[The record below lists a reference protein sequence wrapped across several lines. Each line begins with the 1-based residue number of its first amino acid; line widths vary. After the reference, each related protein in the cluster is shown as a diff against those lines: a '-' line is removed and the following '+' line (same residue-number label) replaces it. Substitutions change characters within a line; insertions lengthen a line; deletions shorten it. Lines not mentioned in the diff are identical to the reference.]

1 MPSND
6 ESDQKKPLFVTEA
19 MLDLA
24 LGTGDI
30 DLNRHILTFD
40 SWTVLNEFGTKRKTV
55 RPVAGHLSDEEFP
68 RPSTTPSLF
77 DLSTLQTPP
86 SDSFIVRETPSYAST
101 LLKNPLTGLV
111 ANIMTCTKCGYKSAI
126 NCAVFSNISLAVPSI
141 AQVSIEQLLQ
151 TYITPEAIHD
161 YKCDKCTLVATV
173 NTIDVVAERM
183 KSEIEA
189 LKGPVVAPT
198 VVSPSGK
205 GKKKKN
211 AAATS
216 PSFPTTPID
225 TGKIQHLEK
234 ALSQLELD
242 RDLVAQAAKFNT
254 EAKLPKHI
262 SLTKQTSPLTT
273 KQIVIATPPK
283 SLCLH
288 MQRSIFTPS
297 GHVYKSN
304 SRVLFGEYL
313 DLGRFCMNSGERES
327 EKKKGWADIIAEQQA
342 QQTSYLDDVP
352 PPLSVVE
359 ESGTTRGGLVGG
371 SGMYDS
377 PYASV
382 LASMNQAKLAV
393 GSGSGGAYPYLYRLH
408 AVVIHYGSHDSGHF
422 VTYRRCPHPLSKEFQ
437 QMGLCSDEEEGNSG
451 EEKDGL
457 RNRKRGKKN
466 RGDEEG
472 GEPPARWFRISDE
485 KVDLVRNVEEEVYMH
500 ASQFAYMLFYERV
513 QGGQ

>member
-24 LGTGDI
+24 LGTGDF

-40 SWTVLNEFGTKRKTV
+40 SWTVLNEFGTKRRTV

-216 PSFPTTPID
+216 PSFPTTPVD

-273 KQIVIATPPK
+273 KQIVIATPP
-283 SLCLH
+283 
-288 MQRSIFTPS
+288 
-297 GHVYKSN
+297 N
-304 SRVLFGEYL
+304 RVLFGEYL

-342 QQTSYLDDVP
+342 QQTSNLDDVP

-371 SGMYDS
+371 SGLYDS